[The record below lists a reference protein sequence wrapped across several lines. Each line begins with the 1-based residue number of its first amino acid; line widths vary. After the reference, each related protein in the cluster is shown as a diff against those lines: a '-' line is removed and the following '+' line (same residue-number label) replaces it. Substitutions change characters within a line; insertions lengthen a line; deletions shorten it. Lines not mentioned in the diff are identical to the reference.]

1 MVKHLVPVKYLK
13 IAALVWGLVNV
24 PIGYFLGFTLGRRDF
39 WSGVTF
45 LVALFVLPFPITVL
59 ALWRPKLAGGA
70 LLGCVAVSFAGLLA
84 AVIPEGEFSLA
95 RLAKIIFFTLL
106 YGLPHICFAIG
117 YMLAAYRAE
126 RQHTVPIT

>member
-13 IAALVWGLVNV
+13 IAAPVWVLVNV
-24 PIGYFLGFTLGRRDF
+24 PIGYFFAFTLGSTDF

-45 LVALFVLPFPITVL
+45 LGAVFALPLPITVV

-106 YGLPHICFAIG
+106 YGLPTSAP
-117 YMLAAYRAE
+117 
-126 RQHTVPIT
+126 Q